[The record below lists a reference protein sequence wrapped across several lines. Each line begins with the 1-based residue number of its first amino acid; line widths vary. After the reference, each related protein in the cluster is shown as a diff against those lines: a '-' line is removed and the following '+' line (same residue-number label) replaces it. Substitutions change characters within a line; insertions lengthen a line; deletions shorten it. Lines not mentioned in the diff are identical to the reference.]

1 MPRKLRFLSVVA
13 LFAACACTKQQ
24 AVTAANAAVQV
35 SVDLCKET
43 GAADGPLV
51 ALACAALESGQP
63 DVTVLVDNTIWTAT
77 KAAYLQTH
85 AKLPAGMSV
94 PKK

>member
-1 MPRKLRFLSVVA
+1 MRKLLTIATLLIAS
-13 LFAACACTKQQ
+13 ACTKQQ
-24 AVTAANAAVQV
+24 AVTAANAGVQL

>member
-1 MPRKLRFLSVVA
+1 MRKLLTIAA
-13 LFAACACTKQQ
+13 LLIASACTKQQ
-24 AVTAANAAVQV
+24 AVTAANAAVEV
-35 SVDLCKET
+35 SVDLCRET

-51 ALACAALESGQP
+51 ALACASLEASAQ

-85 AKLPAGMSV
+85 GALPAGMTL